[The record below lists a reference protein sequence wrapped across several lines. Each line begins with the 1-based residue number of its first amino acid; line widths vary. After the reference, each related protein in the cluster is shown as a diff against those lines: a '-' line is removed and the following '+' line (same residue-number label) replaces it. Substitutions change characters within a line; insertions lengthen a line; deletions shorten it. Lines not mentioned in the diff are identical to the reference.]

1 MVIARGAVTTPSE
14 DRESPRASGVP
25 SDPFEAARR
34 YGKSGTAQPEPS
46 ETPTR
51 GVAPASTPAPAM
63 RPPVRQSNTAMV
75 LGILGIVG
83 WFLCGIGAIGSVII
97 GVIGQRKARELGQS
111 DLLPK
116 IAWIGGLV
124 VIVLDIIIGFFIR
137 PTYGG

>member
-1 MVIARGAVTTPSE
+1 
-14 DRESPRASGVP
+14 
-25 SDPFEAARR
+25 
-34 YGKSGTAQPEPS
+34 
-46 ETPTR
+46 
-51 GVAPASTPAPAM
+51 M